1 MRHLFPSV
9 IKIEEPGVAGTIL
22 TTNGQRSWKAENTGA
37 FLISAGWVCFADLSS
52 SQIRRSNGE
61 RQDEGMT
68 EAEEECE
75 GQRDKGSEDYKANM
89 FISEWN
95 HHRFI
100 TNWSYNSRKRSILKN
115 KSQVIVILRDTPFI
129 LNTRGKMEAT
139 VPVVSCQFKLVGH
152 VSPQIYGIWIF
163 YIFILCYII
172 FYSCYKM

>member
-61 RQDEGMT
+61 RQEGMT
-68 EAEEECE
+68 EAE
-75 GQRDKGSEDYKANM
+75 GSEDYKANM

-95 HHRFI
+95 YHRFI

-115 KSQVIVILRDTPFI
+115 KSQVILILRDTPFI

-139 VPVVSCQFKLVGH
+139 VPVASYQFKLVGH

-163 YIFILCYII
+163 YIFILCYIL